1 MARKK
6 IDLKTSILE
15 VLTLMSEG
23 NPGAANVLGQMMQ
36 KDPDT
41 GLIKILHLDDMNIRG
56 TQIWLGFKD
65 HCGQDMERF
74 MQAILDRD
82 QQMVDEINFFDD
94 ANHTE
99 IAVTSNASF
108 NR

>member
-1 MARKK
+1 
-6 IDLKTSILE
+6 
-15 VLTLMSEG
+15 MSEG

-82 QQMVDEINFFDD
+82 QQMVDEINSHVPG
-94 ANHTE
+94 NHTE